1 MVKKGRIVAFFLILA
16 AIAVLIS
23 TTVMDITKDVKLGL
37 DLQGGFEILYEV
49 EPANEGDV
57 INHEALTATVA
68 ALNQRINVIGVS
80 EPNIQIEGDNR
91 IRVQLAGVENQQ
103 QAREMLST
111 EAVLTIRDVDDNI
124 LLDGADLAQNGASP
138 GFHPNTGRPIVSI
151 TLRDANQFGDI
162 TNELRAKGY
171 PNNLLVMW
179 LDFEEGD
186 SYYEEAMKE
195 EPKFL
200 SAATVTQ
207 ELRTTD
213 VMIESSTFTLDEAT
227 NLAEL
232 LNAGSLPVS
241 LTEIYSNSVGASLGE
256 QAMEKTIYAGFI
268 GVALILIYMIVY
280 YRFMGVIAA
289 ITLTAYIYLVLL
301 VFNLMNA
308 VLTLPGIAALILGV
322 GMAVDANILT
332 YERIKE
338 EIRSGK
344 SIMSAYK
351 AGSKR
356 AFITILDAN
365 LTTLLAAGVMFVY
378 GTSSVQGFAVMLIVG
393 ILVSFVTA
401 VYGARLM
408 LGLWVNS
415 KALNKKYW
423 LFGVKEDQIDEL

>member
-124 LLDGADLAQNGASP
+124 LLDGADLAQNGASV
-138 GFHPNTGRPIVSI
+138 GFSERTGSPVVQI
-151 TLRDANQFGDI
+151 TLRDGNFFGDVTREI
-162 TNELRAKGY
+162 ASKPLGE
-171 PNNLLVMW
+171 NLMVIW

-186 SYYEEAMKE
+186 SYYGEAMKE

-200 SAATVTQ
+200 SAATVG
-207 ELRTTD
+207 EEFRTTT
-213 VMIESSTFTLDEAT
+213 VQIEGTFSLDEAQ
-227 NLAEL
+227 NLSEL

-338 EIRSGK
+338 EIRAGK

-356 AFITILDAN
+356 AFTTILDAN